1 MKTNK
6 KGYSMLLGKV
16 SLFIPYLII
25 GTISACSA
33 FAAYNLPETK
43 GRPIPDTYQDA
54 KQQEL

>member
-1 MKTNK
+1 
-6 KGYSMLLGKV
+6 MLLGKV